1 MVGHPQMKTARDE
14 IFERIRSAVSSPA
27 IARAPDYAAIERPY
41 HQQGRLDPEA
51 RLKLFTERLIDYDA
65 VVYRCAAPE
74 LPGAIAEAM
83 IARGKRS
90 LVIPRN
96 FHTEWLPAG
105 FEFPRDEELPHED
118 LDRREGSLT
127 GCTAAIAATGSI
139 LLGHSAAE
147 GRRALTLIP
156 DYHLCVVFAEQVVE
170 TVPEAI
176 RQLAGCS
183 TVTTISGPSAT
194 ADIEMTRIKGV
205 HGPRSFDVILVVI
218 HEAIHEAN
226 P

>member
-1 MVGHPQMKTARDE
+1 MVGEPQMKTVRDE
-14 IFERIRSAVSSPA
+14 IFESIRSAAGSPTT
-27 IARAPDYAAIERPY
+27 ARAADYAAIERSY
-41 HQQGRLDPEA
+41 NQQGKLDLGA

-65 VVYRCAAPE
+65 VVYRCTPGE

-83 IARGKRS
+83 TARGKRT

-96 FHTEWLPAG
+96 FHTELLPDG
-105 FEFPRDEELPHED
+105 FEFPRDEDLGHED

-170 TVPEAI
+170 TVPEGI
-176 RQLAGCS
+176 RQLTGCA

-205 HGPRSFDVILVVI
+205 HGPRSFDVILVV
-218 HEAIHEAN
+218 N
-226 P
+226 R